1 MVIKHHVNLSKHKK
15 KTDQNIHVLN
25 RILKRDEIFF
35 KNDKSTTVN
44 ETQSVD

>member
-1 MVIKHHVNLSKHKK
+1 MQIYENTKK
-15 KTDQNIHVLN
+15 KTDQNRHVLN
-25 RILKRDEIFF
+25 RILQQDEIFF